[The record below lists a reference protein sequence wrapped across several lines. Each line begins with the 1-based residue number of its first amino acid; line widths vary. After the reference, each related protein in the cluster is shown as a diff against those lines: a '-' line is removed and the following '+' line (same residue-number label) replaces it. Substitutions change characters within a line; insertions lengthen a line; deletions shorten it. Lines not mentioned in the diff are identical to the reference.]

1 MKLLRVVKSI
11 RPGKKLDA
19 VFESDTGREKRVSF
33 GQAGAPDFTLT
44 GDEERKRLYLV
55 RHRARENWN
64 DPVTPGAL
72 SRWILWNKPTIEA
85 SVRDFRSRFKI

>member
-1 MKLLRVVKSI
+1 MKLLRVVKSV

-19 VFESDTGREKRVSF
+19 VFETDTGREKRVSF

-44 GDEERKRLYLV
+44 GDEERKRLYLI

-72 SRWILWNKPTIEA
+72 ARWILWNKPTIEA
-85 SVRDFRSRFKI
+85 SVRDFRQRFKI